1 MRTHD
6 MKPVLDPALFDAA
19 AVSEE
24 TARFNAE
31 LEATL
36 ADLPATHEVPVE
48 VTRKAREEGRG
59 IFPIRGPL
67 PGSDWTE
74 LPNGNRVRI
83 SPAPQPR
90 GIFLHIHGGGWT
102 LGSPEHFDLPNQA
115 IAAGTGL
122 TVVSVKYRLAPEHV
136 WPAQLDDCL
145 AAFDWVRGQWPDL
158 PVVIGGESAGGH
170 LSAALLVALRDAG
183 RMARVSGAVFN
194 YGCFDMRMTA
204 SMALWGPRKLVL
216 STPTVAWFIDNVMP
230 EVAVRSD
237 PVASPLLAGLSGMP
251 PALFQVGTSD
261 PLLDDTLQ
269 LSARW
274 AGAGIDTA
282 LAVYPG
288 GVHAFDA
295 FDIDIARAFRARQ
308 IEFING
314 CV

>member
-1 MRTHD
+1 MHTHD

-24 TARFNAE
+24 TARFNAG
-31 LEATL
+31 LEAML

-48 VTRKAREEGRG
+48 VTRKAREEGKG

-67 PGSDWTE
+67 EGSSWRE
-74 LPNGNRVRI
+74 LANGNRVRI
-83 SPAPQPR
+83 SPVAEPR

-102 LGSPEHFDLPNQA
+102 LGSPEHFDMPNQE
-115 IAAGTGL
+115 IAASTGM

-136 WPAQLDDCL
+136 WPAQLEDCI
-145 AAFDWVRGQWPDL
+145 AAFDWVRAEWPDL

-170 LSAALLVALRDAG
+170 LTGSLLVALRDAG
-183 RMARVSGAVFN
+183 RMARVAGAVFN

-204 SMALWGPRKLVL
+204 SMANWGARKLVL

-230 EVAVRSD
+230 EAATRAG
-237 PVASPLLAGLSGMP
+237 PVASPLLADLSGMP
-251 PALFQVGTSD
+251 PALFQVGTND
-261 PLLDDTLQ
+261 PLMDDTLQ
-269 LSARW
+269 LAARW
-274 AGAGIDTA
+274 AGAGIETG

-295 FDIDIARAFRARQ
+295 FDLDIARAFRARQ
-308 IEFING
+308 IGFIND
-314 CV
+314 CL